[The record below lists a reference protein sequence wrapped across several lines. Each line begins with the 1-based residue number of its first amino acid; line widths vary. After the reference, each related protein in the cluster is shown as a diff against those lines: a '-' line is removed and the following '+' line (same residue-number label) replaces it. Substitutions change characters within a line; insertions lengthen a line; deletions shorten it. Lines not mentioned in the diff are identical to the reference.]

1 MSEITEKQLVL
12 PALYMMA
19 KSDNGF
25 ISTSDLIS
33 QLTTVMHPTGID
45 AQILAKRKDTHFS
58 QKVRNLKS
66 HDTLVKLEYATDY
79 ENGFKLTQKGYEYLD
94 LHKEAIDYLLQDEFN
109 YEDVKT
115 AFDDISSSGKN
126 KVLPIKEVISE
137 GRLVTRN
144 VQVRERSTRLRDIAI
159 EHFTSNGV
167 ISCQCC
173 GFNFPI
179 FYGPIY
185 GKDCIEIHHV
195 KPIFQYEENTFEQ
208 VVENALENLLPVCP
222 NCHRVIHKNHIGSES
237 MSLFINEMKTH
248 TPLNLSQPAR

>member
-1 MSEITEKQLVL
+1 MSEITERQLVL

-19 KSDNGF
+19 RSSDGI
-25 ISTSDLIS
+25 ISTSDLIL
-33 QLTTVMHPTGID
+33 QLANVMHPTGID
-45 AQILAKRKDTHFS
+45 AEILAGRKDTHFS

-66 HDTLVKLEYATDY
+66 HDTLVKQGYATNY
-79 ENGFKLTQKGYEYLD
+79 ENGFKLTEKGFEYLD
-94 LHKEAIDYLLQDEFN
+94 SHKEALDYLLQDNFN

-115 AFDDISSSGKN
+115 AIDNISLCGEN
-126 KVLPIKEVISE
+126 KVLPLEEIVSE
-137 GRLVTRN
+137 GSLVTRN
-144 VQVRERSTRLRDIAI
+144 VQVRERSCRLRDFAI

-173 GFNFPI
+173 DFNFPT

-208 VVENALENLLPVCP
+208 IVENALENLLPVCP

-237 MSLFINEMKTH
+237 ISSFISEIKKSMSQT
-248 TPLNLSQPAR
+248 SVQSAR